1 MRFIQ
6 ANSEFL
12 SRFAMQAF
20 RPALDT
26 LYCELA
32 DGGRTPRQPGQ
43 VRKEAA
49 VTSYGPGRSSVTSLL
64 PAAAG
69 PG

>member
-1 MRFIQ
+1 
-6 ANSEFL
+6 
-12 SRFAMQAF
+12 MQAF